1 MRTSKNRNKRF
12 LLLTMIALSLFMIY
26 ACDNG
31 GPAQT
36 NSPSEDQE
44 RIVISQKGPRPEY
57 TIPIEL
63 RTAQPEAAA
72 FVDHF
77 LSVCLGGDYTGYR
90 RLVSRTHKA
99 ESKERFEAMYLGVKS
114 LTVEIIELIPPPG
127 KRSRLPA
134 ETFRVVSKLEVRPDS
149 RLEQRGVM
157 PRIALLI
164 FKEQGE
170 WRMIPA
176 PKRWQPKEESP
187 GPVEDA
193 GDDEPEEPDFPWD
206 EDVDD

>member
-1 MRTSKNRNKRF
+1 MRTGAIGYRRLI
-12 LLLTMIALSLFMIY
+12 LLSTAALTLCTLF
-26 ACDNG
+26 ACDDSGASSTSN
-31 GPAQT
+31 A
-36 NSPSEDQE
+36 SEAQE
-44 RIVISQKGPRPEY
+44 RILISNKGPRPEY

-63 RTAQPEAAA
+63 RTAEPEAAA
-72 FVDHF
+72 FVDRF

-114 LTVEIIELIPPPG
+114 LTVEIIEPIHPG

-149 RLEQRGVM
+149 RLEQRGIM

-164 FKEQGE
+164 FREQGE

-176 PKRWQPKEESP
+176 PERWQPQEEAP
-187 GPVEDA
+187 QAVEDA
-193 GDDEPEEPDFPWD
+193 YDDEPAEPDFPWD
-206 EDVDD
+206 EDIDG

>member
-1 MRTSKNRNKRF
+1 MRTGTIGNQRF
-12 LLLTMIALSLFMIY
+12 VTLSAAMLLFWTLC
-26 ACDNG
+26 ACDDG
-31 GPAQT
+31 GPAPT
-36 NSPSEDQE
+36 NKPSEDQE
-44 RIVISQKGPRPEY
+44 RIVIANKGPRPEY

-99 ESKERFEAMYLGVKS
+99 ESKERFEAMYLGVQS
-114 LTVEIIELIPPPG
+114 LTVEIIEPISPG

-149 RLEQRGVM
+149 RLEQRGIM

-176 PKRWQPKEESP
+176 PEQWQPQEEP
-187 GPVEDA
+187 PEAAEDA
-193 GDDEPEEPDFPWD
+193 GDDEPQVPDFPWD

>member
-1 MRTSKNRNKRF
+1 MRTSTIGYQRF
-12 LLLTMIALSLFMIY
+12 VPLPAAMLLLCTLC
-26 ACDNG
+26 ACGDG
-31 GPAQT
+31 GPAPA
-36 NSPSEDQE
+36 NKPSEDQE
-44 RIVISQKGPRPEY
+44 RIVIANKGPRPEY

-63 RTAQPEAAA
+63 RTAEPEAAA

-77 LSVCLGGDYTGYR
+77 LSVCLGGNYTGYR

-114 LTVEIIELIPPPG
+114 LTVEIIEPINPG

-164 FKEQGE
+164 FQEQGE

-176 PKRWQPKEESP
+176 PERWQPQEELPEAVDDS
-187 GPVEDA
+187 
-193 GDDEPEEPDFPWD
+193 GDDGPEEPDFPWD